1 MQTGAAPTHRQVC
14 ATLGSRGS
22 VGPQVVQHAVH
33 HWRPGP
39 LVGCQPPSM
48 FRSGGCASARR
59 RGAAA
64 AAAAGMA
71 GMACPGACPCLRPAS
86 PRGFEGQRRPASGER
101 RHTSRATQLPVT
113 DLRTDCK
120 GDRLRT
126 AQRLQRRR
134 SRRQPFDPPL
144 PLPAAAA
151 QRWPWR
157 ARLPP
162 TCMHVALSIQAHGWH
177 AFVSDEGTA
186 RLLMHIRPA
195 QVPACETPE
204 WRRSAAGV
212 SHA

>member
-39 LVGCQPPSM
+39 MVGCQPPSM

-126 AQRLQRRR
+126 AHRLQRRR
-134 SRRQPFDPPL
+134 SRRQPFDPPT
-144 PLPAAAA
+144 AAA
-151 QRWPWR
+151 R
-157 ARLPP
+157 
-162 TCMHVALSIQAHGWH
+162 CC
-177 AFVSDEGTA
+177 
-186 RLLMHIRPA
+186 RPA
-195 QVPACETPE
+195 LAMAGAAATHVHACCPVYTGT
-204 WRRSAAGV
+204 RLACICK
-212 SHA
+212 